1 MTYLTNRIKNAKT
14 SKKFRR
20 SFSEKNFGIREK
32 NLELEMLN
40 ISIYF

>member
-20 SFSEKNFGIREK
+20 SFSEKKPWNKRK
-32 NLELEMLN
+32 TLELEMLN

>member
-20 SFSEKNFGIREK
+20 SFSEKNLGIRK
-32 NLELEMLN
+32 KPWN
-40 ISIYF
+40 